1 MTHSRSESVPAGAHG
16 DRHPPVSPAAAPAD
30 EGRPASGLSPA
41 EALSVELS
49 PQCEM
54 MRAVYILCHMMMRV
68 MDRAV
73 QPHGLTGSRWHL
85 LIVIRDMGGPLT
97 ITQLSECLFLSPQN
111 VSRMVASLEAD
122 GLVTRD
128 PTGPGRTVRVAL
140 TGLGAERVAA
150 CEVLCDACGD
160 RMLGDITEA
169 ELRQATAVLERTILN
184 TVALERSLAERATN
198 GPATNRGPT
207 RPPQEIEA

>member
-1 MTHSRSESVPAGAHG
+1 MTPPRPVPA
-16 DRHPPVSPAAAPAD
+16 PSSPLSAGAAAHDP
-30 EGRPASGLSPA
+30 SPTA
-41 EALSVELS
+41 PEQCLAVELS

-111 VSRMVASLEAD
+111 VSRMIASLEED

-128 PTGPGRTVRVAL
+128 TTGPGRTVRVAL
-140 TGLGAERVAA
+140 TPLGAERVAA

-169 ELRQATAVLERTILN
+169 ELRQATDVLERTILN
-184 TVALERSLAERATN
+184 TVAVERSLAERATN
-198 GPATNRGPT
+198 GSATNRGPT
-207 RPPQEIEA
+207 RPAQEIDE